1 MQAHSVRQLPKYHFR
16 HLSQLHASETS
27 ADVGKKEDEGGEYE
41 QVLMNNKTVHFNKS
55 SDFRKGNWT
64 AIRTSS
70 NDNRD
75 THLDSR
81 KLIESE
87 LSNIQEF
94 AKSKCT

>member
-27 ADVGKKEDEGGEYE
+27 GNVIIDENGRDETLAQEYE
-41 QVLMNNKTVHFNKS
+41 QALRNSNKAVHFNKS
-55 SDFRKGNWT
+55 SEFRKTGNWT

-75 THLDSR
+75 TNLDSR

-87 LSNIQEF
+87 LSNV
-94 AKSKCT
+94 